1 MMVVTGSDGYITRE
15 GGCPQARSSSP
26 GSGLPAQPA
35 LTLINM
41 IRDKNTNTIRDGIEI
56 QKLQQGLLAIIDL
69 NAQPPSPTTQQL
81 HLRSGNDGLGA
92 MTGPRFVLYFSNA
105 LLPIH
110 ILFYILR
117 KCSCQL
123 GQFSSLR
130 ALLLLQTLNEEVK
143 L

>member
-56 QKLQQGLLAIIDL
+56 QKLQQGLLAIIGSI
-69 NAQPPSPTTQQL
+69 AQPFPTTQQL
-81 HLRSGNDGLGA
+81 NLRSGNDGLGA

>member
-1 MMVVTGSDGYITRE
+1 MVVTGSDGYITRE

-26 GSGLPAQPA
+26 GSELPPQPA

-56 QKLQQGLLAIIDL
+56 QKLQQGLLAIIGSI
-69 NAQPPSPTTQQL
+69 AQPSPTTQQL
-81 HLRSGNDGLGA
+81 NLRSGNDGLGA
-92 MTGPRFVLYFSNA
+92 MTGPRIVLYFSNA

-110 ILFYILR
+110 ILFLYFEKR
-117 KCSCQL
+117 SCQL

>member
-1 MMVVTGSDGYITRE
+1 MTGSDGYITRE
-15 GGCPQARSSSP
+15 GGCPEARSPSP
-26 GSGLPAQPA
+26 GSELPAQPA

-41 IRDKNTNTIRDGIEI
+41 IRDKNTNTIRDGIQI
-56 QKLQQGLLAIIDL
+56 QKLQQGLLAIIGS
-69 NAQPPSPTTQQL
+69 NAKPFPTTQQL
-81 HLRSGNDGLGA
+81 NLRSGNDGLGA
-92 MTGPRFVLYFSNA
+92 MTGPRIVLYFSNA
-105 LLPIH
+105 VLPIH